1 VTQELPDVPDTLPDL
16 AAEHTATVK
25 PGWPLVRIHD
35 LAGRFP
41 REYHEPRWF
50 GPHPDK
56 GRFDHHPQ
64 GRPRDHAPDHGIIYT
79 TGDDPTAPESPPA
92 AAGTIVPGNA
102 LDVALAEF
110 VQADTEL
117 VITAGLTLTVVAPTE
132 PLQLLD
138 VRSSWGQATRA
149 GTHLSTAAH
158 HRTQP
163 WARAIRD
170 AYPHLHGILY
180 VPATGGRAVAA
191 ALNETAAGALGG
203 GRVLLSRRL
212 TDPAMLAVV
221 EATAERL
228 RFDVTV
234 A

>member
-1 VTQELPDVPDTLPDL
+1 VTQELPDVPDTLPAL
-16 AAEHTATVK
+16 AAEHTATVT

-41 REYHEPRWF
+41 REHHEPRWF

-56 GRFDHHPQ
+56 GRFDHHPD

-79 TGDDPTAPESPPA
+79 TGDDPAAPPSPPA
-92 AAGTIVPGNA
+92 AAGAMVPGNA

-117 VITAGLTLTVVAPTE
+117 VITSGLALTVVAPAA
-132 PLQLLD
+132 PLHLLD
-138 VRSSWGQATRA
+138 VRTSWGQATRVGA
-149 GTHLSTAAH
+149 HLSTAAH

-180 VPATGGRAVAA
+180 VPATGGRAVAV
-191 ALNETAAGALGG
+191 ALNETAAGALAG

-212 TDPAMLAVV
+212 ADPAMLAVI